1 MRIGVIYHSETGHTR
16 EVAEYI
22 ARQTGADLI
31 PVHSRFPYTG
41 ISRVAVG
48 VRRAL
53 SGTEEETEPAVID
66 VSAYDCLVVG
76 SPVWAGHP
84 TPAINGAIA
93 RFQGCTGKEAVAF
106 VTCGLASHG
115 AERMLASRLTGREL
129 RVKGS
134 VAISRIELKNF
145 TRLNRLVGMIQKP
158 YFGNIRID

>member
-1 MRIGVIYHSETGHTR
+1 MDIAVIYHSETGHTR

-31 PVHSRFPYTG
+31 PVSSRFPYTG
-41 ISRVAVG
+41 ISRVTVG

-53 SGTEEETEPAVID
+53 SGTEEQTEPAIID

-93 RFQGCTGKEAVAF
+93 RF
-106 VTCGLASHG
+106 
-115 AERMLASRLTGREL
+115 
-129 RVKGS
+129 
-134 VAISRIELKNF
+134 
-145 TRLNRLVGMIQKP
+145 
-158 YFGNIRID
+158 